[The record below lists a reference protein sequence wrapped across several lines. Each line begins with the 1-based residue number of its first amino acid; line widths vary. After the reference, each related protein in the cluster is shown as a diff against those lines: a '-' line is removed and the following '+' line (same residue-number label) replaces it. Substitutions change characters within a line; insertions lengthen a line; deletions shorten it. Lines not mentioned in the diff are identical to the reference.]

1 MAPGELL
8 QLPLGLVEFG
18 EAVRADGAPERG
30 VLGVHGVA
38 VALDDGV
45 EVRRGLGVLG
55 VEEERHAE
63 PVLGGGPQLVLRP
76 EAQDVGVVAL
86 GVGEGFEN
94 GMERVSD
101 QMQRSLD
108 EAAPDSNIIP
118 FNRSLDAP
126 AVSGGSVTSFGGVT
140 LIVNGYNVQDDE
152 ALAERLSYEL
162 QKISDQRGA

>member
-1 MAPGELL
+1 M
-8 QLPLGLVEFG
+8 
-18 EAVRADGAPERG
+18 
-30 VLGVHGVA
+30 
-38 VALDDGV
+38 
-45 EVRRGLGVLG
+45 
-55 VEEERHAE
+55 
-63 PVLGGGPQLVLRP
+63 
-76 EAQDVGVVAL
+76 AL
-86 GVGEGFEN
+86 GVGEGFES
-94 GMERVSD
+94 GMERAAD